1 MLRFQIAPR
10 ELRQI
15 PAEAR
20 LELGK
25 NRSKLEMASKRQRD
39 ESLRVVW
46 RRAVYQENKMY
57 TGLFCLQGCCL
68 PS

>member
-1 MLRFQIAPR
+1 MLRFQITPR

-25 NRSKLEMASKRQRD
+25 NRSKFEMTSKRQRD
-39 ESLRVVW
+39 ESLKVVW
-46 RRAVYQENKMY
+46 RKAVYQENRMY

-68 PS
+68 SS